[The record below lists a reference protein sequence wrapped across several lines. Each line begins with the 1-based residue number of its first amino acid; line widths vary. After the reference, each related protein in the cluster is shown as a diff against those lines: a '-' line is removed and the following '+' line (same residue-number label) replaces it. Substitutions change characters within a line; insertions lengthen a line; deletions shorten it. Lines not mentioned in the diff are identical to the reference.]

1 MGLVWTY
8 QMEIGYLDSFPFFLF
23 SKGSVF
29 IINKHRYVYIWY
41 VYMFIFC
48 PEYVLYMQISRARME
63 DHKGESSKNFTGSV
77 IFWGVFQKQP
87 AFSNPLGI
95 VAKYLFKTHLNI
107 ALKNRSDY
115 FSVTS
120 TMGEQIFKEIEL
132 FECPH
137 LL

>member
-1 MGLVWTY
+1 MY
-8 QMEIGYLDSFPFFLF
+8 
-23 SKGSVF
+23 
-29 IINKHRYVYIWY
+29 
-41 VYMFIFC
+41 
-48 PEYVLYMQISRARME
+48 YMQISKARME
-63 DHKGESSKNFTGSV
+63 DHK
-77 IFWGVFQKQP
+77 GVFQKQP

-95 VAKYLFKTHLNI
+95 VAKYLFKTHLNP

-120 TMGEQIFKEIEL
+120 TMGEQIFKETEL